1 MVSKNDAILL
11 SLVFLLGITG
21 GYMLY
26 GFFPYVPQ
34 DVQQQKYCLNGTAE
48 LIISPGAETEILN
61 AIGKAQSRM
70 DILLFQFSNNRIKE
84 ALARSAEKG
93 VKIRIILDPS
103 VDQNLDTARFLKE
116 NWIDVKWSSKRF
128 VYTHAKAAI
137 IDGKYVLLGS
147 TNWSRNA
154 MDNNREV
161 DALIENERMAQELE
175 TVFEQDWMEAQ
186 EAK

>member
-1 MVSKNDAILL
+1 MVSKNEAVLL
-11 SLVFLLGITG
+11 SLIFLLGITG
-21 GYMLY
+21 GYLIY

-34 DVQQQKYCLNGTAE
+34 DVQSQKYCLNGTAE
-48 LIISPGAETEILN
+48 LIISPGAETQILN
-61 AIGKAQSRM
+61 AIGKAQMKM
-70 DILLFQFSNNRIKE
+70 DILLFQFSNNKIKE
-84 ALARSAEKG
+84 ALARSTEKG

-116 NWIDVKWSSKRF
+116 NGVEVKWSSKRF
-128 VYTHAKAAI
+128 VYTHAKTAI

-147 TNWSRNA
+147 INWSRNA

-161 DALIENERMAQELE
+161 DAFIENERMAQELE
-175 TVFEQDWMEAQ
+175 IVFEQDWNGAQ